1 MAAYN
6 INVGVNSYQAA
17 RGITQIRASLGQLN
31 NTADRSRNLLSTL
44 FVLPL
49 LGIYTLQSA
58 LTNVVTVL
66 ADFSR
71 SMAEVRAITG
81 STALQTRQLEQ
92 EFVRLGRTTRFT
104 ASEAARAGVQ
114 LARAGFDTTQIT
126 GVAEATL
133 QLALA
138 TATDTS
144 RAADIATNV
153 LTAFNLTVE
162 ETVDVFD
169 ALTFTTA
176 RTNTDL
182 LSLSEA
188 LKFIAPAAESA
199 NIPLNQIVASLGILA
214 QAGLKGSIA
223 GTGLRRVISKI
234 SAESPVVRKRL
245 TEVGLT
251 FEELNIQGGDLIGVL
266 IKLIESGVDL
276 GGAFQLFG
284 DRGGP
289 AFEAVASRLPEVERL
304 AREISNA
311 AGFTEQL
318 AKIMGDN
325 LYDAMVRVGSAVEAV
340 ILGIGRIGFEQGLIN
355 FLNSL
360 TIRIRAVAADVGIL
374 VDILQSIGVLLG
386 GAIFVVVIKTLIS
399 ITIALTGINVIIKSS
414 VALITSL
421 IAVLINIR
429 APAIALAGVLTAVIG
444 IFSSIIR
451 VVKIFALIAI
461 PLFIGFA
468 DTINVVNSHVTTLQ
482 DFLLSLGLSIV
493 KAIVP
498 GLDQVEN
505 LRDAFGLIVD
515 NIITFVASEGFLR
528 NVVKVV
534 DLLIRSILGAVE
546 AFKLLFS
553 PALFEAFAN
562 AFSSYIEGLTAR
574 LITIPLLEMENNIRN
589 IRPLGGTESRDQ
601 ERERIL
607 RQEAIRSL
615 TVGANVDFIDAY
627 ATSLDKDPRFK
638 RLAEILEKPLITFED
653 VLEDATNSATSRISE
668 FTEMQNRIASQRP
681 SERLPITLEINK
693 QPQSVIDERVF
704 RRYLQSQREEYEL
717 LGLTNEQRKV
727 RQLILDAE
735 KDTQLDLN
743 ETQKEEL
750 VTLISGIQVRNSLI
764 EQSRQLTEANE
775 LLILNSVERE
785 RQTRLLT
792 IQADLFRKL
801 TDVEKQDLLVIID
814 SNIALERQALLMDSV
829 NDTFLEAETRIADLT
844 ELRYKGLI
852 NFREYNRELLKAN
865 AEIATLR
872 LSTEQLT
879 VAERLRLHNVV
890 ALSKA
895 TSRQNAIVDGLITEK
910 FNLSV
915 KVNDLNILYRQGA
928 ISLRVYREELLKT
941 YTLIL
946 EARNIQDEAGDPS
959 NILGIELTSDV
970 LAGIKLGIIDFANT
984 VNDTISFVRNA
995 TTNAFKS
1002 MEDALV
1008 SFVTTGKLEFS
1019 SLVDSIVADLVRLS
1033 IRQQI
1038 TGPLFS
1044 AITTAFTVSAGATPA
1059 GASGGLVRGPGSGT
1073 SDSINARISNGEFV
1087 VNAASTRAYL
1097 PLLQAINKFGGSVSS
1112 GNNDGGVSIE
1122 IIDQRSNSEAP
1133 PVEIENRGRQ
1143 ADGRVAIRA
1152 TIRDTTKEIVNSGEL
1167 DSVMAQR
1174 YGVRPSL
1181 R

>member
-6 INVGVNSYQAA
+6 INVGVNAYQAA
-17 RGITQIRASLGQLN
+17 RGITQVRASLGRLN
-31 NTADRSRNLLSTL
+31 STADRSRNLLSTL

-58 LTNVVTVL
+58 LTNVISVL

-81 STALQTRQLEQ
+81 STALQTKQLEQ

-114 LARAGFDTTQIT
+114 LARAGFGTTQII

-144 RAADIATNV
+144 KAADIATNV

-182 LSLSEA
+182 LGLSEA

-234 SAESPVVRKRL
+234 SAESPVVKKRL

-266 IKLIESGVDL
+266 VKLIESGVDL

-304 AREISNA
+304 AREIANA
-311 AGFTEQL
+311 AGFTEEL
-318 AKIMGDN
+318 AKIMSDN
-325 LYDAMVRVGSAVEAV
+325 LYDAMVRVGSAIEAV
-340 ILGIGRIGFEQGLIN
+340 ILGLGRLGLEQGLIN
-355 FLNSL
+355 FLNDL
-360 TIRIRAVAADVGIL
+360 TTNIRAVAADVGIL
-374 VDILQSIGVLLG
+374 ANILQSIGVLLG
-386 GAIFVVVIKTLIS
+386 GAILGIAVKTLLS
-399 ITIALTGINVIIKSS
+399 VVAAVTGINIVLKSAI
-414 VALITSL
+414 ALVTSL
-421 IAVLINIR
+421 IGVFVKIRTPALALSAVLL
-429 APAIALAGVLTAVIG
+429 AITGAFG
-444 IFSSIIR
+444 SIITIVR
-451 VVKIFALIAI
+451 RIALIAI
-461 PLFIGFA
+461 PLFIGFG
-468 DTINVVNSHVTTLQ
+468 DTIKIVNSQITTLQ
-482 DFLLSLGLSIV
+482 DFFISLGLSIV
-493 KAIVP
+493 RALVP
-498 GLDQVEN
+498 GLEDVQN
-505 LRDAFGLIVD
+505 LGIAFSKIID
-515 NIITFVASEGFLR
+515 NIIAFVASEGFLK
-528 NVVKVV
+528 NLVKVIDLIIRGFLAAGEALRLAFDPATINTLYNAFARSVENRIDRIILLPILKAV
-534 DLLIRSILGAVE
+534 DTIESIN
-546 AFKLLFS
+546 
-553 PALFEAFAN
+553 PFAN
-562 AFSSYIEGLTAR
+562 ADDT
-574 LITIPLLEMENNIRN
+574 
-589 IRPLGGTESRDQ
+589 
-601 ERERIL
+601 
-607 RQEAIRSL
+607 AIRRRFIAEL
-615 TVGANVDFIDAY
+615 EGADSFIDDF
-627 ATSLDKDPRFK
+627 TDKLERSNLGE
-638 RLAEILEKPLITFED
+638 RLAEILEKPIITFED
-653 VLEDATNSATSRISE
+653 VLTDATGIASSRIIE
-668 FTEMQNRIASQRP
+668 FTEMQRRIAAQRP
-681 SERLPITLEINK
+681 PERLPITLSINE
-693 QPQSVIDERVF
+693 QPQSVVDERVF
-704 RRYLQSQREEYEL
+704 RRYLKSQREEFEL
-717 LGLTNEQRKV
+717 LGLTNQQRKV
-727 RQLILDAE
+727 RQIILDAE
-735 KDTQLDLN
+735 EDTQLELN
-743 ETQKEEL
+743 KAQKDEL
-750 VTLISGIQVRNSLI
+750 TTLISSIQVKNALA
-764 EQSRQLTEANE
+764 EQSRQLIRTNE

-785 RQTRLLT
+785 RQTRLLA
-792 IQADLFRKL
+792 IQDELYREL
-801 TDVEKQDLLVIID
+801 TTTEKQEQLVLID
-814 SNIALERQALLMDSV
+814 ANIALERQAILMDQV
-829 NDTFLEAETRIADLT
+829 NDTFLETETRIRDLN

-852 NFREYNRELLKAN
+852 NFRDYNTELLKAN

-879 VAERLRLHNVV
+879 IAERLRLHNIVV
-890 ALSKA
+890 LSNA
-895 TSRQNAIVDGLITEK
+895 ISRQNGIIDSLITEQ

-915 KVNDLNILYRQGA
+915 KVKDLNALYMQGA

-946 EARNIQDEAGDPS
+946 EARNIQDEVGES
-959 NILGIELTSDV
+959 GSILGIELTPDV
-970 LAGIKLGIIDFANT
+970 LTGIKLGVIDFADT
-984 VNDTISFVRNA
+984 FKDTISLVRKSTA
-995 TTNAFKS
+995 EAFKS

-1008 SFVTTGKLEFS
+1008 TFVTTGKLEFS
-1019 SLVDSIVADLVRLS
+1019 SLVDSILVDLVRLS
-1033 IRQQI
+1033 IKQQI

-1044 AITTAFTVSAGATPA
+1044 AITTAFTSPLGGAGIDF
-1059 GASGGLVRGPGSGT
+1059 GIASGGLVRGPGSGT

-1097 PLLQAINKFGGSVSS
+1097 PLLQAINKFGGNISS
-1112 GNNDGGVSIE
+1112 GKNNDSGVSIE
-1122 IIDQRSNSEAP
+1122 IVDQRSANAP

-1152 TIRDTTKEIVNSGEL
+1152 TIRDTTRDIVSNGEL